1 MRTLCV
7 RLTLATFPKFVD
19 VFLSTDAEP
28 MQAPKVVQLSWD
40 HDIDNYSPRDQL
52 TPLIKLRAQCPD
64 LRYEFVPYEVADLKR
79 MPGDTPCDHCMEMR
93 DRFEYYDGWSDGECE
108 CVDPDTPYQE
118 WIRQEES
125 RMAYTKVLRAFLD
138 NDNRTWAK
146 DILDEK
152 ITARWLN
159 MDYNYATFKIHCK
172 ESFCHSVSNF
182 QGAWD
187 LLKGW
192 GILDLSRRSQM
203 DIVLAFEEVDKMVID
218 GLEVKNS
225 LVREFRVPK
234 ARLPKGSA

>member
-1 MRTLCV
+1 M
-7 RLTLATFPKFVD
+7 
-19 VFLSTDAEP
+19 
-28 MQAPKVVQLSWD
+28 
-40 HDIDNYSPRDQL
+40 
-52 TPLIKLRAQCPD
+52 
-64 LRYEFVPYEVADLKR
+64 
-79 MPGDTPCDHCMEMR
+79 MPGDTTCDHCLEMR
-93 DRFEYYDGWSDGECE
+93 DRFDYDASNETECE

-118 WIRQEES
+118 WIRLEES
-125 RMAYTKVLRAFLD
+125 RMAYTKVLQAFLD

-146 DILDEK
+146 DILDGK

-159 MDYNYATFKIHCK
+159 MNSNYATFKIQCK
-172 ESFCHSVSNF
+172 ESFCHSVSDL

-203 DIVLAFEEVDKMVID
+203 DIILAFEEVDKMVID

-234 ARLPKGSA
+234 ARLPQGSA